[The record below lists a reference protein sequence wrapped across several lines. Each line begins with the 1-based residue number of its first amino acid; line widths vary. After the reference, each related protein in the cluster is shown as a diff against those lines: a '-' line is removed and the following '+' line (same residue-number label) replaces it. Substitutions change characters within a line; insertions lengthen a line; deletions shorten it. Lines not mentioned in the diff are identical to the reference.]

1 MSASTNR
8 KRNCGLFTDYEAT
21 DYNPHFNAVYVSGAC
36 MKSVNFRLDRR
47 IFELFQDDE
56 VLHFTICELRDA
68 YVRNLEDSQIQLS
81 GAWRY
86 IHDQIQRL
94 IRVGWICEDGQR
106 KGRGKI
112 YRVLQKPSHLT
123 LQLIE
128 RNGSRQTPLLGP
140 PQKMAPT
147 EASKTSKASDRLDT
161 LAKETRL
168 DLLTSMGEAERYK
181 QLLDE
186 FPHLK
191 DKIEGDY
198 HEARDRSSRLL
209 GHLRAIEKTLNSVLS
224 R

>member
-1 MSASTNR
+1 
-8 KRNCGLFTDYEAT
+8 
-21 DYNPHFNAVYVSGAC
+21 
-36 MKSVNFRLDRR
+36 MKSVKFRLDRR

-56 VLHFTICELRDA
+56 ALHFTICELRDA
-68 YVRNLEDSQIQLS
+68 YVRNLENSQIQLS
-81 GAWRY
+81 EAWRY
-86 IHDQIQRL
+86 LHDQIQRL
-94 IRVGWICEDGQR
+94 IRVGWVCEDGQR

-112 YRVLQKPSHLT
+112 YRVLQKPTHLT
-123 LQLIE
+123 LQLVE

-140 PQKMAPT
+140 PQQMAPT
-147 EASKTSKASDRLDT
+147 DTSNATDRLDA

-209 GHLRAIEKTLNSVLS
+209 GHLRAIEKTLSSVLS